1 VALGANKKIWLTFL
15 YEAFIPVLAHGTGL
29 PRKGLDKAIE
39 EEREAAPQRA
49 GADDDDDEEDN
60 DDDATGGRMATAE
73 LAADN
78 TVSIMQHK
86 QQKLCSS
93 LTDLLLSTCLRV
105 LLYESWGRTTIE
117 WCARN

>member
-15 YEAFIPVLAHGTGL
+15 YEAFIPVLAHGIGL

-39 EEREAAPQRA
+39 EEREAAPQTA
-49 GADDDDDEEDN
+49 GAADDDDEDN
-60 DDDATGGRMATAE
+60 NDDATGGRMATAE
-73 LAADN
+73 LTADN

-93 LTDLLLSTCLRV
+93 SQTSP
-105 LLYESWGRTTIE
+105 
-117 WCARN
+117 

>member
-39 EEREAAPQRA
+39 EERELVPQRA
-49 GADDDDDEEDN
+49 GADDDDEDD
-60 DDDATGGRMATAE
+60 DDDATGGRMANAE

-86 QQKLCSS
+86 QQNLCSS
-93 LTDLLLSTCLRV
+93 SQTS
-105 LLYESWGRTTIE
+105 S
-117 WCARN
+117 

>member
-1 VALGANKKIWLTFL
+1 MALGANKKIWLTFL

-49 GADDDDDEEDN
+49 GADDDDDDDEEDN

-86 QQKLCSS
+86 QKKMCSS
-93 LTDLLLSTCLRV
+93 SQTS
-105 LLYESWGRTTIE
+105 S
-117 WCARN
+117 

>member
-15 YEAFIPVLAHGTGL
+15 YEAFIPVLAHGIGL

-39 EEREAAPQRA
+39 EEREPAPQTA
-49 GADDDDDEEDN
+49 GADDDGEDN

-93 LTDLLLSTCLRV
+93 LQTS
-105 LLYESWGRTTIE
+105 S
-117 WCARN
+117 

>member
-15 YEAFIPVLAHGTGL
+15 YEAFIPVLAHGIGL

-39 EEREAAPQRA
+39 EEREAAPQTA
-49 GADDDDDEEDN
+49 GADDDDDDEDN
-60 DDDATGGRMATAE
+60 NDDATGGRMATAE

-93 LTDLLLSTCLRV
+93 SQTS
-105 LLYESWGRTTIE
+105 S
-117 WCARN
+117 